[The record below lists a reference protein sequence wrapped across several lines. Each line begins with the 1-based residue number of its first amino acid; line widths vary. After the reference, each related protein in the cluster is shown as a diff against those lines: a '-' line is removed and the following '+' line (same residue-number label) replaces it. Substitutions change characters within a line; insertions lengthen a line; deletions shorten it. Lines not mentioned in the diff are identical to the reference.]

1 MQSKSLLIALAAFAV
16 TATGVQAYDVS
27 NKYLN
32 QAGITST
39 QVQAL
44 SQARDLRRKGEKD
57 KARDLLVEAGVT
69 EETIN
74 SLREAAKL
82 AKNDIETAVEK
93 EDYVAF
99 RKATVGTPLYDIVN
113 TEVDFALFREA
124 HALKAEGKYQ
134 EARELM
140 ADLGLK
146 PKGLKNKAHRFYR
159 PEMHS
164 DLTDNEK
171 EAIRAARQANDQ
183 HTVRAILKE
192 AGFEA
197 SKHRSEN

>member
-57 KARDLLVEAGVT
+57 KARDLLVKAGVT

-74 SLREAAKL
+74 SLREAAKS
-82 AKNDIETAVEK
+82 AHNDIEDAVLK
-93 EDYVAF
+93 ADFTAF
-99 RKATVGTPLYDIVN
+99 RQAILGTPLYDIIN
-113 TEVDFALFREA
+113 TEADFALFREA
-124 HALKAEGKYQ
+124 HALKAKGKYQ
-134 EARELM
+134 EARGLM
-140 ADLGLK
+140 SDLGLK
-146 PKGLKNKAHRFYR
+146 PKDQGKTHRFFR
-159 PEMHS
+159 PEIH
-164 DLTDNEK
+164 DELGADEK
-171 EAIRAARQANDQ
+171 EAIRAARQANDPE
-183 HTVRAILKE
+183 TVRAILKE
-192 AGFEA
+192 AGYEYH
-197 SKHRSEN
+197 KHRSER